1 MRASG
6 HGEILTFG
14 FRGFPGVQGGIES
27 HVSQLAP
34 RMVAEGHHI
43 TACFRSPYV
52 SRDCGTEWKGVRV
65 RLLWTVRSTYFEA
78 IVHSF
83 VCALVACFRRPE
95 LVHIHGIGPALV
107 TPLVR
112 LAGLPVVVTHH
123 GSDYDREKWG
133 RAARA
138 VLRLGEAAG
147 MRFANRRI
155 AISQG
160 IQTLVRDKYGKDC
173 DVIPNG
179 VVVPELPS
187 QTDRVEALGLVPG
200 RYVLTVGRLV
210 PEKRQL
216 DVMRAFAA
224 ARPPGWKLVIVGH
237 ADHANDYVQQLSSEA
252 LATQDIVMAG
262 LRTGEDLHQLY
273 AHAGLFVL
281 SSSHEGLPIAL
292 LEAMSYGLP
301 VLVSDIPA
309 NLEVVNDPACVFHMG
324 NIEELATRID
334 AAANTV
340 PTMLDRETSRRERVS
355 RYSWESIAHQTAAI
369 YAEVASPHKEKSRR
383 GARRL
388 ARGA

>member
-1 MRASG
+1 MRLFRRK
-6 HGEILTFG
+6 EVFTFG
-14 FRGFPGVQGGIES
+14 FRGFPEVQGGIES

-34 RMVAEGHHI
+34 RLVAEGHSV

-52 SRDCGTEWKGVRV
+52 SQNCGAEWKGVRLC
-65 RLLWTVRSTYFEA
+65 RLWTVRTTYLEA
-78 IVHSF
+78 IVHSL
-83 VCALVACFRRPE
+83 VCALVASIRRPE

-107 TPLVR
+107 TPLIR

-123 GSDYDREKWG
+123 GADYDREKWG

-155 AISQG
+155 AISAG
-160 IQTLVRDKYGKDC
+160 IRNLVSDKYGKDC

-187 QTDRVEALGLVPG
+187 QADRVEALGLVPG

-216 DVMRAFAA
+216 DLVRAFAA

-237 ADHANDYVQQLSSEA
+237 ADHTNGYAQSLLSEA
-252 LATQDIVMAG
+252 LKTEDVIMAG

-273 AHAGLFVL
+273 GHAGLFVL

-292 LEAMSYGLP
+292 LEAMSYGVP
-301 VLVSDIPA
+301 VLVSDIQA
-309 NLEVVNDPACVFHMG
+309 NLEVVDDSTCVFHTG
-324 NIEELATRID
+324 DVEELASRITV
-334 AAANTV
+334 AATAV
-340 PTMLDRETSRRERVS
+340 GAKFGRELSRRERVH
-355 RYSWESIAHQTAAI
+355 RYNWDGIARQTAAV
-369 YAEVASPHKEKSRR
+369 YDELLAHEEPRSGARHVAS
-383 GARRL
+383 GV
-388 ARGA
+388 